1 MKNKDSTK
9 FRIRSKK
16 FFLTYP
22 RVTDLPNLNELFLK
36 SIQKKFCVKMDYL
49 IVQELH
55 EDGTP
60 HIHVYIEFEEKQSIY
75 SRDKLHVELKDNDE
89 KKIIQEGKYE
99 SVRNRGSVM
108 SYMLKD
114 VGSNYITNMC
124 LPIVADIFY
133 NTPEEHLLAILET
146 EGFEAAT
153 NVLVTKYKELA
164 SRKATTI
171 VRNLRTIN
179 SIILRRNSK
188 RNTNVR
194 NIEEFIIPEEVL
206 E

>member
-1 MKNKDSTK
+1 
-9 FRIRSKK
+9 
-16 FFLTYP
+16 
-22 RVTDLPNLNELFLK
+22 
-36 SIQKKFCVKMDYL
+36 
-49 IVQELH
+49 
-55 EDGTP
+55 
-60 HIHVYIEFEEKQSIY
+60 
-75 SRDKLHVELKDNDE
+75 
-89 KKIIQEGKYE
+89 
-99 SVRNRGSVM
+99 
-108 SYMLKD
+108 
-114 VGSNYITNMC
+114 MC

-153 NVLVTKYKELA
+153 NVLLTKYKELA

-179 SIILRRNSK
+179 SIILRQNSK

>member
-22 RVTDLPNLNELFLK
+22 RVIDLPNLNELFLK

-60 HIHVYIEFEEKQSIY
+60 HIHAYIEFEEKQSIY
-75 SRDKLHVELKDNDE
+75 SRDKLHVELKDNDK
-89 KKIIQEGKYE
+89 KKIIQEGRYE
-99 SVRNRGSVM
+99 SVRNRSSVM

-114 VGSNYITNMC
+114 VRGNYITNMC

-153 NVLVTKYKELA
+153 NVLLTKYKELA

-171 VRNLRTIN
+171 VRNLRTLN
-179 SIILRRNSK
+179 SIILRQNSRK
-188 RNTNVR
+188 NTNVR

>member
-22 RVTDLPNLNELFLK
+22 RVIDLPNLNELFLK

-55 EDGTP
+55 GDGTP

-153 NVLVTKYKELA
+153 NVLLTKYKELA